1 MKRRVVIT
9 GVGAISPIGNS
20 AEEMWQNAKKGV
32 CGIDFISS
40 IDTENHEVKVA
51 GEVKN
56 FDPEIFMDKMEARR
70 PARFT
75 QVALKSA
82 VEAFEQSGIDMEK
95 TDALRCGVNIAS
107 GIGALSIIE
116 EEHSKGLKRG
126 FDRLSPLFIPT
137 TIVNMAAGA
146 VAIRLG
152 FKGSCTCC
160 VTACASAT
168 NAIGEAFRNIRDG
181 YLDVMAA
188 GGAEACISHLGI
200 GGFTSMRAL
209 STAKNPKR
217 ACIPFDKEREGFVM
231 GEGAGILILEEY
243 EHAQKRGANIIGE
256 IVGYGAT
263 CDANHMTA
271 PLEDGSGAAACMSMA
286 ISDAGISPQ
295 SVMYINA
302 HGTGTPLNDSGETKA
317 VKLAFGEHAN
327 KLVMSSTKSMTGH
340 LLGASGG
347 IEAVICVHAIADG
360 FVPPTINF
368 EVKDENCDLD
378 ICPNEGKNVD
388 VEYAM
393 SNSLGFG
400 GHNASL
406 IFKKYK

>member
-70 PARFT
+70 TARFT
-75 QVALKSA
+75 QFALKSA

-168 NAIGEAFRNIRDG
+168 KAIGEAFRNIRDG
-181 YLDVMAA
+181 
-188 GGAEACISHLGI
+188 
-200 GGFTSMRAL
+200 
-209 STAKNPKR
+209 
-217 ACIPFDKEREGFVM
+217 
-231 GEGAGILILEEY
+231 
-243 EHAQKRGANIIGE
+243 
-256 IVGYGAT
+256 
-263 CDANHMTA
+263 
-271 PLEDGSGAAACMSMA
+271 
-286 ISDAGISPQ
+286 
-295 SVMYINA
+295 
-302 HGTGTPLNDSGETKA
+302 
-317 VKLAFGEHAN
+317 
-327 KLVMSSTKSMTGH
+327 
-340 LLGASGG
+340 
-347 IEAVICVHAIADG
+347 
-360 FVPPTINF
+360 
-368 EVKDENCDLD
+368 
-378 ICPNEGKNVD
+378 
-388 VEYAM
+388 
-393 SNSLGFG
+393 
-400 GHNASL
+400 
-406 IFKKYK
+406 